1 MDVVLHTGHLL
12 AARLLLFDGVSSIR
26 AIFERLHFRSSASCC
41 WFGHLGGREGCF
53 QQWPLLGWRDSG
65 GASTTSS
72 RLRDCHELRPGLRPP
87 HPPNLLSAPTIR
99 QTHFRTGQW
108 SNFINLEEILQPIL
122 STFHRQILPYWMWR
136 ASIVISLVFGYRQWV
151 YFDHVKSLRGIARKH
166 IRDTQTQTHNQP
178 HGQLLKM
185 IVPIVFLV
193 VVLLMVIVMI
203 MVMVMVVLLSCVNSH
218 GSNQPSPV
226 SGGGCAKEENRRR
239 GGFLPPQHQPHIST
253 QHTW

>member
-1 MDVVLHTGHLL
+1 MLYHIQDFCWPHDSYFLWSEQHQG
-12 AARLLLFDGVSSIR
+12 
-26 AIFERLHFRSSASCC
+26 HFRSSAYCC

-99 QTHFRTGQW
+99 QTHFWTGGQC
-108 SNFINLEEILQPIL
+108 SNFVNLEEILLPIL
-122 STFHRQILPYWMWR
+122 STFHRHILLYSMWR
-136 ASIVISLVFGYRQWV
+136 ASIVISLVFGYRQWI
-151 YFDHVKSLRGIARKH
+151 YFDHVKSLWGIDRKD
-166 IRDTQTQTHNQP
+166 IWDTQTQTHNQP
-178 HGQLLKM
+178 HGQSVRM
-185 IVPIVFLV
+185 IVPVVFLV
-193 VVLLMVIVMI
+193 VVLLMVIVMV